1 MNTGTEE
8 VHPQHPDRECTLY
21 VCTSCRPAGFPKEP
35 IENRP
40 GFRLHRETSQ
50 ALAMSEIRNSVNLE
64 AVQCLSLC
72 KRSCGIAMTSRG
84 AWTYLFGD
92 QSPDLSV
99 NSILECLSIY
109 LKSSRGE
116 MVRTVRPAGLR
127 KSILGR
133 IPPLLNER

>member
-1 MNTGTEE
+1 MNTGVEE

-21 VCTSCRPAGFPKEP
+21 VCTSCRPAGFPKKP

-40 GFRLHRETSQ
+40 GFRLHREISQ

-92 QSPDLSV
+92 QSPDLPI
-99 NSILECLSIY
+99 NSILKCLSIY

-116 MVRTVRPAGLR
+116 MPRSVRPAGLR
-127 KSILGR
+127 ESILGR
-133 IPPLLNER
+133 IPPLSDER

>member
-1 MNTGTEE
+1 MNTSTEE

-40 GFRLHRETSQ
+40 GFRLHREISQ

-116 MVRTVRPAGLR
+116 MPRSVRPAGLR

-133 IPPLLNER
+133 IPPLLDER

>member
-1 MNTGTEE
+1 MNTGAEE

-40 GFRLHRETSQ
+40 GFRLHREISQ
-50 ALAMSEIRNSVNLE
+50 ALAVSEIRNSVNLE

-92 QSPDLSV
+92 QSPDLPV

-116 MVRTVRPAGLR
+116 MPRSVRPAGLR

-133 IPPLLNER
+133 IPPLLDER

>member
-1 MNTGTEE
+1 MNTGIEE

-40 GFRLHRETSQ
+40 GFRLHREISQ

-92 QSPDLSV
+92 QSPDLPV
-99 NSILECLSIY
+99 NSILKCLSIY

-116 MVRTVRPAGLR
+116 MPRSVRPAGLR
-127 KSILGR
+127 ESILGR
-133 IPPLLNER
+133 IPPLLDER

>member
-1 MNTGTEE
+1 MNIGAEE
-8 VHPQHPDRECTLY
+8 IHPQHPDRECTLY
-21 VCTSCRPAGFPKEP
+21 VCTSCMPAGFPKEP

-40 GFRLHRETSQ
+40 GFRLHREISQ

-72 KRSCGIAMTSRG
+72 KRSCGIAMASRG
-84 AWTYLFGD
+84 EWTYLFGD

-99 NSILECLSIY
+99 NSILECVSIY

-116 MVRTVRPAGLR
+116 IPRIVRPAGLR

-133 IPPLLNER
+133 IPPLIDER

>member
-1 MNTGTEE
+1 MNTGTKE
-8 VHPQHPDRECTLY
+8 VHPSPANGKCTLY
-21 VCTSCRPAGFPKEP
+21 VCTSCRPAGFSREP

-40 GFRLHRETSQ
+40 GFRLHDKISQ
-50 ALAMSEIRNSVNLE
+50 ALATSEIRESVNLE

-72 KRSCGIAMTSRG
+72 KRPCGIAMASRG

-116 MVRTVRPAGLR
+116 MPRIVRPAGLR

-133 IPPLLNER
+133 IPPLIDEK

>member
-1 MNTGTEE
+1 MNTSTEE
-8 VHPQHPDRECTLY
+8 VHLQHPDRECTLY

-40 GFRLHRETSQ
+40 GFRLHREISQ

-116 MVRTVRPAGLR
+116 MPRSVRPAGLR

-133 IPPLLNER
+133 IPPLLDER

>member
-1 MNTGTEE
+1 MNTGAEE

-40 GFRLHRETSQ
+40 GFRLHREISQ
-50 ALAMSEIRNSVNLE
+50 ALARSEMRDSVNLK

-72 KRSCGIAMTSRG
+72 SRSCGIAMTSRG

-92 QSPDLSV
+92 QSPALSV
-99 NSILECLSIY
+99 GSILDCLSTY

-116 MVRTVRPAGLR
+116 MPRTIRPVGLR
-127 KSILGR
+127 ESILGR
-133 IPPLLNER
+133 VPPQTSDC